1 MADLKDGVEELQKML
16 GIGQQQWLLG
26 AGVSFKSNIPLM
38 YPLTERVKAMLDAG
52 NGALLLELM
61 NDLEP
66 SCHIEH
72 ALSQLGD
79 LLAIAERSRSKSATV
94 GATSCTVPVLTN
106 LYESII
112 TAVAQ
117 TIRFGYCAPVGG
129 AGEVVGTPQTPIV
142 EVEAH
147 RKFVHQLF
155 KGRANLEERSRIS
168 FATTNYDTLLED
180 ALALERRACA
190 DGFAGGGVSYWNGDN
205 IFDVAMLPGRT
216 HRLLKLHG
224 SVDWFND
231 KDQGVLRVRYG
242 VKYLADLSRTLI
254 YPQATKYVET
264 QKDPFAKIF
273 ASFRRSLMDAESNV
287 LVIIGYSFGDEHI
300 NAEIENALR
309 NRGNR
314 TVVIAFSQEVTD
326 PAVAGGTKLCATLEH
341 WRSSSFGTRV
351 YAATDKGLYIGN
363 EHYRALAE
371 TSLNWWTFAG
381 VTDFLETGVAA

>member
-1 MADLKDGVEELQKML
+1 MVSLKDGVEELQKVL

-38 YPLTERVKAMLDAG
+38 YPLTERVKAMLDAPD
-52 NGALLLELM
+52 GALLLELM

-79 LLAIAERSRSKSATV
+79 LLAIAERSRSKSAKV
-94 GATSCTVPVLTN
+94 GTTSCTVAVLTK

-112 TAVAQ
+112 AAVAQ
-117 TIRFGYCAPVGG
+117 TIRFGYCAPNRGV
-129 AGEVVGTPQTPIV
+129 GEVIGTPHAPIV

-190 DGFAGGGVSYWNGDN
+190 DGFAGGGISYWSGEN
-205 IFDVAMLPGRT
+205 IFDVTTLPGRM

-231 KDQGVLRVRYG
+231 KDHDVLRVRYG

-273 ASFRRSLMDAESNV
+273 GSFRRSLMDAESNV
-287 LVIIGYSFGDEHI
+287 LVIIGYSFGDKHI
-300 NAEIENALR
+300 NAEIESALR
-309 NRGNR
+309 NRGNK
-314 TVVIAFSQEVTD
+314 TIVIAFSQEITD
-326 PAVAGGTKLCATLEH
+326 PAVAGATKLCTTLER

-351 YAATDKGLYIGN
+351 YAATDKGIYIGSK
-363 EHYRALAE
+363 HYPAL
-371 TSLNWWTFAG
+371 TGTPLSWWTFAG